1 MGFFFPGSDFLLIT
15 AVIIYFLYRYG
26 TSTYTFWADRNV
38 PFIKPVPFF
47 GTLWL
52 RIIRKSNM
60 IDDQQMQYKYFGD
73 SRYGGNFLFRKP
85 NLVIKDPQLVEQ
97 VLIKD
102 FSTFYNRSLNPDPKI
117 SPLNKNL
124 LTLQDAQWKNLRS
137 KLTPA
142 FSSGKLKVIHQELVQ
157 CCDEL
162 TKHLST
168 YAETGE
174 PLDTKKTLS
183 RFIVYAIGSIA
194 FGLKLNTLNDPNCE
208 FAKVGESVFKM
219 NFLKSLLGFLRM
231 GFPSLGRIV
240 DSVGRFFGKD
250 GSDEE
255 SKIFIMNVVKD
266 TVEYRE
272 KNNIQRN
279 DFLQIMMEL
288 RKQDANSQDEMK
300 FDLELMGANAFVFLL
315 AGYDT
320 AAGTMSFLL
329 YELAA
334 HPEVQDRLLQDI
346 MEVLKRHSGAL
357 TYEAVKEMKYLEQV
371 LSETLRLFPP
381 IPSTFRVSRSPYQ
394 IPDSS
399 LLLPAGSTVTVP
411 IFSLQR
417 DPKYFP
423 DPEKFDPE
431 RFAEDSSKIVKGTYL
446 PFGDGPR
453 ICIAQRF
460 AKLEIKLA
468 VIKMLLEYKFT
479 VNEKT
484 KTPFTFDRA
493 FFLNPSGGIWLNL
506 SRRT

>member
-1 MGFFFPGSDFLLIT
+1 MVFFFPGSYFLIIT
-15 AVIIYFLYRYG
+15 AVLLYLFYRYA
-26 TSTYTFWADRNV
+26 TSTYSFWADRNV
-38 PFIKPVPFF
+38 PFLKPVPFF
-47 GTLWL
+47 GNLWY
-52 RIIRKSNM
+52 RIIRKTTM
-60 IDDQQMQYKYFGD
+60 IDDQQMQYNFFGED
-73 SRYGGNFLFRKP
+73 RYGGTYLFRKP
-85 NLVIKDPQLVEQ
+85 NLLIKDPQLVEQ
-97 VLIKD
+97 ILIKD

-124 LTLQDAQWKNLRS
+124 LTLQDSQWKNLRS

-142 FSSGKLKVIHQELVQ
+142 FSSGKLKVIHQEMIL

-162 TKHLST
+162 TKHLSS

-194 FGLKLNTLNDPNCE
+194 FGLKLDTLNDPNCE
-208 FAKVGESVFKM
+208 FGKVAENVFKTT
-219 NFLKSLLGFLRM
+219 FLKALLGFLRM
-231 GFPSLGRIV
+231 GFPSLGRVV
-240 DSVGRFFGKD
+240 DAVGRLFGKD
-250 GSDEE
+250 GSDNEA
-255 SKIFIMNVVKD
+255 KVFIMNVVKD

-279 DFLQIMMEL
+279 DFLQIMMEM
-288 RKQDANSQDEMK
+288 RKQDANSDDEMK

-320 AAGTMSFLL
+320 AAGTMSFML

-334 HPEVQDRLLQDI
+334 HQEIQERLLQEI
-346 MEVLKRHSGAL
+346 VEVLKKHAGVL
-357 TYEAVKEMKYLEQV
+357 TYEAVKEMKYLDQV

-394 IPDSS
+394 IPGSS

-411 IFSLQR
+411 IYSLQH
-417 DPKYFP
+417 DPKHFP
-423 DPEKFDPE
+423 DPEKFNPD
-431 RFAEDSSKIVKGTYL
+431 RFAEDSKIVKGAYL

-493 FFLNPSGGIWLNL
+493 FFLNPTGGIWLNL